1 MCIKHLAVSGIFK
14 HFVSYKSSCN
24 LIGNCFEMPNV
35 SYTRPLPATLR
46 ATLQTTNRQIK
57 MIDILSKWTIIL
69 FGIFFICVGLLML
82 FNPKKANDIL
92 RKAGSTNFINY
103 AEITTRIIPA
113 VGLILSADNSKYPDI
128 FKIFGWFMLLTSLV
142 LYFVPRQLHHNFSL
156 KAADILKPIYF
167 QLISPFAFFIGTWL
181 IYNVL

>member
-1 MCIKHLAVSGIFK
+1 M
-14 HFVSYKSSCN
+14 
-24 LIGNCFEMPNV
+24 LI
-35 SYTRPLPATLR
+35 R
-46 ATLQTTNRQIK
+46 
-57 MIDILSKWTIIL
+57 
-69 FGIFFICVGLLML
+69 
-82 FNPKKANDIL
+82 PKKANGIL

-113 VGLILSADNSKYPDI
+113 VGLILSADISKYPDI